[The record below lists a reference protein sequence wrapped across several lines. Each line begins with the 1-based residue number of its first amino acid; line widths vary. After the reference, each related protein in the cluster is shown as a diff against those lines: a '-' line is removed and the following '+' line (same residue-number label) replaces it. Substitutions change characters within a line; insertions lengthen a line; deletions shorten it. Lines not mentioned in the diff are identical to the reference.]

1 MDKQKLK
8 KLIADVLETT
18 PDLIDDTISM
28 ENTDIWDSLKHMEMV
43 TGIEE
48 NFEIELSAEEMM
60 EMTSFEAIRRVLG
73 SKGIQC

>member
-1 MDKQKLK
+1 M

-18 PDLIDDTISM
+18 PDLIDNTASM
-28 ENTDIWDSLKHMEMV
+28 ENTDIWDSLKHMEMM

-48 NFEIELSAEEMM
+48 SFETELSAEEMM
-60 EMTSFEAIRRVLG
+60 EMTSIEAIRRVLA

>member
-18 PDLIDDTISM
+18 PDLIDDNISM